1 MQISRSQRKPP
12 PYLKNIVI
20 HNCSGNID
28 GIKSKIIQNYKW
40 AVLKQFYKLIGSMT
54 FIGDP
59 VGLFKNIS
67 TGLHD
72 MVEKPASGLVKGPL
86 ELGRGIAEG
95 GYSLVAHTLGGALS
109 SLDKMTGALSTGL
122 AFLCLDPDFE

>member
-1 MQISRSQRKPP
+1 M
-12 PYLKNIVI
+12 
-20 HNCSGNID
+20 
-28 GIKSKIIQNYKW
+28 
-40 AVLKQFYKLIGSMT
+40 A
-54 FIGDP
+54 FIGDL

-67 TGLHD
+67 TELYD
-72 MVEKPASGLVKGPL
+72 MVKKPASGLVKGPL

-95 GYSLVAHTLGGALS
+95 GYSLVARTLGRALS